1 MKTVSVIP
9 NEKKDRNLAVTKQ
22 LLEALLCHPVTILL
36 EQRFQEVF
44 SRFGAGIE
52 FVSEEALFSR
62 SECIIALGGD
72 GTILSLASHAAKW
85 GKPICGINMGKVGFM
100 AALEQR
106 ELDKIHRLF
115 TGEYTLSDRMLLSC
129 FVNGTEVFSAL
140 NEIVIAPEKG
150 FHIVELDLFASRRR
164 LCAFRADG
172 VIFNTP
178 TGSTGYSFS
187 AGGAVV
193 EDTFDCIGVKAIS
206 SYLLRGA
213 HHMIFSPKTVFTA
226 KNIRTEGKVTVCAD
240 GREEITLKPED
251 VVKICQSR
259 YKVSLVQFSPRSNQE
274 IFFRKF

>member
-9 NEKKDRNLAVTKQ
+9 NEKKDPHLAVTKK
-22 LLEALLCHPVTILL
+22 LLGCLLSHSVTVLLDCH
-36 EQRFQEVF
+36 FQGAF
-44 SRFGAGIE
+44 SEFGAGIE
-52 FVSEEALFSR
+52 FVSGEDIVSR

-72 GTILSLASHAAKW
+72 GTILSLASRAAQW

-129 FVNGTEVFSAL
+129 FVNGKEVFSAL

-150 FHIVELDLFASRRR
+150 FHIVELDLFSSRRKI
-164 LCAFRADG
+164 CSFRADG

-213 HHMIFSPKTVFTA
+213 HHMIFSPETVFTA

-240 GREEITLKPED
+240 GREEITLKPQD
-251 VVKICQSR
+251 VVKICQSK